1 MAAAQ
6 RRVILSMESVFGTLF
21 SILLLGEVVTPR
33 MIVGCTIILV
43 AVVISNL
50 AASSEDEQPTDTPVP
65 EPSGEVSG

>member
-1 MAAAQ
+1 
-6 RRVILSMESVFGTLF
+6 MESVFGTLV

>member
-1 MAAAQ
+1 
-6 RRVILSMESVFGTLF
+6 MESVFGTLF

>member
-1 MAAAQ
+1 
-6 RRVILSMESVFGTLF
+6 
-21 SILLLGEVVTPR
+21 